1 VRIVHAIRAT
11 RLTHGGPARSVLD
24 LARALRGR
32 GHEVTILTLD
42 DSGLASERST
52 HEPIRSRVLRSLPGE
67 RGFLT
72 PRSRREAR
80 EVLANADFLHLNE
93 VWELFNVT
101 LASMARQQGVRYCV
115 SPRGSLDDWGFGRK
129 RWRKRLFHSVFSRR
143 MMEAAD
149 FVHCTAD
156 GERLQSQIWYPR
168 GNTLVI
174 PNLLDMEPFRNL
186 PGPEHAAGKYGI
198 PLDRPILLY
207 MSRISDKKGLE
218 HIIRAMPS
226 ILRERPTA
234 LLVIAGSGDP
244 NWEHFIRQEVIDA
257 GVESSVR
264 FTGFVSGA
272 DKVSMLEAA
281 SVFLLPSSHEN
292 FGNVLFEAAAC
303 GARLVITRHIATWRE
318 LNAAGAARLVAQDP
332 AEISEAVLDELSVSE
347 SVIHERRRAIR
358 AWTLAY
364 YGGDRIVSMYERCFA
379 GDDVPASQG
388 ASR

>member
-1 VRIVHAIRAT
+1 VRIVHAIRTT

-24 LARALRGR
+24 LARALEAR

-42 DSGLASERST
+42 DSGLAAEKSGSGRIKSQ
-52 HEPIRSRVLRSLPGE
+52 VLRSWPGE

-72 PRSRREAR
+72 PGSRRQAR
-80 EVLANADFLHLNE
+80 EILAGADFLHLNE
-93 VWELFNVT
+93 VWELFNVS
-101 LASMARQQGVRYCV
+101 LAGMARQLGVRYCV

-129 RWRKRLFHSVFSRR
+129 RWRKRLFHSLFSRG
-143 MMEAAD
+143 MMETAD

-168 GNTLVI
+168 GNTVVI
-174 PNLLDMEPFRNL
+174 PNLLDMEPFREL

-198 PLDRPILLY
+198 PLERPILLY

-218 HIIRAMPS
+218 HIIRAMPA

-244 NWEHFIRQEVIDA
+244 NWEQVIRQEIVDV
-257 GVESSVR
+257 GVENSVR
-264 FTGFVSGA
+264 FTGFVSGT

-332 AEISEAVLDELSVSE
+332 AEIAEAVLDELSLPE
-347 SVIHERRRAIR
+347 AERRARRQAIR
-358 AWTLAY
+358 DWTLDY
-364 YGGDRIVSMYERCFA
+364 YGGDRIVSMYERGFA
-379 GDDVPASQG
+379 GSDVRTEQNAG
-388 ASR
+388 H